1 MSKTIAVIPPFARP
15 DATYVVPPEIIEEP
29 PLAITPEVVEP
40 QLTVILPPTEV
51 LNDPDIEVLSPVP
64 VSHHTLFNDVHSVE
78 ECGRMLEELTKRFK
92 YLNGET
98 CKCGKKLSRNYIE
111 SGICRTCSTP
121 PKIQGM
127 CKNCGFT
134 RLRSKWVALG
144 LCSKCVD
151 GLDKFQ
157 KANAEKDEDEED
169 EAGAA

>member
-1 MSKTIAVIPPFARP
+1 MSKTIPVIPPFVRRDP
-15 DATYVVPPEIIEEP
+15 TYVVQPEEP
-29 PLAITPEVVEP
+29 QIIAPEPLPTVITPPIEVV
-40 QLTVILPPTEV
+40 
-51 LNDPDIEVLSPVP
+51 NDPNIEVLSPVIG
-64 VSHHTLFNDVHSVE
+64 SRYTLFNDIHSVE
-78 ECGRMLEELTKRFK
+78 ECAQMLEELTKRFK

-98 CKCGKKLSRNYIE
+98 CKCGKKLSRNYID

-121 PKIQGM
+121 PKIQGL

-144 LCSKCVD
+144 LCSKCAD

-157 KANAEKDEDEED
+157 KTNAEKDDEEEEE